1 MAMRRNMG
9 VKAVVAVSMVG
20 LLMTACSA
28 EKQTSEQPTSAQQT
42 GTSKDTQPTTIEI
55 MSTLQGV
62 APKETSDVQKELE
75 KLTNTKLNITWVPET
90 AYKEKLNATMASGT
104 LPQVMFTNET
114 KSANIIN
121 AARSGAFWE
130 VGPYLKDY
138 PNLSKQM
145 DPEVLKGIAIDGKF
159 YMLPRHRDAA
169 RHVIT
174 IRKDWLDKLG
184 LAMPKTLDDLYKI
197 SKAFTE
203 NDPDGN
209 GKKDTVGLVEDGL
222 NAMVRS
228 IAVYHGAPMNYGV
241 QNGQVV
247 PNFMTPEYLD
257 GLKFYKKLFAE
268 KLMNSDFPIINTQ
281 QRRDMMAQGKAGIM
295 IAVESDA
302 PVIQKEAV
310 KINPKAEFDLIQGVT
325 GPLGLKVS
333 ATSGYNGAILF
344 SKSSIKSEAEF
355 RKILAF
361 YDKMS
366 TPEMLTLTG
375 KGIKDID
382 YKIVDGFVE
391 PVNPRAEDRKSDANY
406 LNFGVANPSN
416 ELPIKSTDPL
426 VIKGKKM
433 VADNAKIAIYDVT
446 TPLDSKTKT
455 EKGPELDKISRDA
468 QIKFIMGE
476 IDEAGYKKSLEQ
488 WSKAGGDQI
497 IKEFTEDYKKQGGK

>member
-1 MAMRRNMG
+1 MDMRKNVG
-9 VKAVVAVSMVG
+9 VKAVVAVSVVG

-42 GTSKDTQPTTIEI
+42 EKAKDATPTTIEI

-184 LAMPKTLDDLYKI
+184 LAMPKTLDDLYKV

-209 GKKDTVGLVEDGL
+209 GKKDTVGLVEDAL

-247 PNFMTPEYLD
+247 PNFMTAEYLE

-310 KINPKAEFDLIQGVT
+310 KLNPKAEFDLIQGVT
-325 GPLGLKVS
+325 GPKGLIVS
-333 ATSGYNGAILF
+333 ATSGYNGAMVF
-344 SKSSIKSEAEF
+344 SKSSIKTEADLK
-355 RKILAF
+355 KILTF

-391 PVNPRAEDRKSDANY
+391 PANPRAEDRKADANY

-476 IDEAGYKKSLEQ
+476 IDEAGYKKALEQ

>member
-1 MAMRRNMG
+1 MDFSKNAG
-9 VKAVVAVSMVG
+9 AKALVSVSVLG

-28 EKQTSEQPTSAQQT
+28 EKQTSEQQT
-42 GTSKDTQPTTIEI
+42 EQPKDTQPTAIEI
-55 MSTLQGV
+55 MSTLAGV
-62 APKETSDVQKELE
+62 APKETSDVQEELE

-130 VGPYLKDY
+130 VGPYLKDF
-138 PNLSKQM
+138 PNLNKQM
-145 DPEVLKGIAIDGKF
+145 DPEVLKGTAIDGKF

-174 IRKDWLDKLG
+174 IRKDWLTKLG
-184 LAMPKTLDDLYKI
+184 LSMPKTLDDLYKV

-222 NAMVRS
+222 NALVRS
-228 IAVYHGAPMNYGV
+228 IAVYHGAPMNFGM

-247 PNFMTPEYLD
+247 PNFLTPEYLD
-257 GLKFYKKLFAE
+257 GLKFYRKLYAE
-268 KLMNSDFPIINTQ
+268 KLMNADFAIINTQ

-302 PVIQKEAV
+302 PNIQKEAV
-310 KINPKAEFDLIQGVT
+310 KLNPKAELDLIQGVT
-325 GPLGLKVS
+325 GPQGLRVS
-333 ATSGYNGAILF
+333 ATSGYNGAIVF
-344 SKSSIKSEAEF
+344 SKSSIKTEAEL

-361 YDKMS
+361 YDKIS
-366 TPEMLTLTG
+366 TPDFLTLLG
-375 KGIKDID
+375 KGMKDVD

-391 PVNPRAEDRKSDANY
+391 PVNPRAEDRKADANF

-426 VIKGKKM
+426 VVKGRAL
-433 VADNAKIAIYDVT
+433 VAENAKIAIYDIT
-446 TPLDSKTKT
+446 TPLDSKTKV

-476 IDEAGYKKSLEQ
+476 IDEQGYNKSLEQ
-488 WSKAGGDQI
+488 WRKAGGDQI
-497 IKEFTEDYKKQGGK
+497 MKEFSEDYKKQGGK

>member
-1 MAMRRNMG
+1 MDMRKNVG
-9 VKAVVAVSMVG
+9 VKAVVAVSVVG

-42 GTSKDTQPTTIEI
+42 EKAKDATPTTIEI

-104 LPQVMFTNET
+104 LPQVMYTNET

-145 DPEVLKGIAIDGKF
+145 DPEVMKGIAIDGKY

-184 LAMPKTLDDLYKI
+184 LAMPKTLDDLYKV

-209 GKKDTVGLVEDGL
+209 GKKDTVGLVEDAL
-222 NAMVRS
+222 NALVRS
-228 IAVYHGAPMNYGV
+228 IAVYHGAPMNYGLKD
-241 QNGQVV
+241 GQVV
-247 PNFMTPEYLD
+247 PNFLTPEYLD
-257 GLKFYKKLFAE
+257 GLKFYKKLYTE
-268 KLMNSDFPIINTQ
+268 KLMNSDFAIINTQ
-281 QRRDMMAQGKAGIM
+281 QRRDMMTQGKAGIM

-302 PVIQKEAV
+302 PTIQKDAV
-310 KINPKAEFDLIQGVT
+310 KLNPKAEFDLIQGVT
-325 GPLGLKVS
+325 GPQGLRVS
-333 ATSGYNGAILF
+333 ATSGYNGAMVF
-344 SKSSIKSEAEF
+344 SKSSIKTEAELK
-355 RKILAF
+355 KILTF
-361 YDKMS
+361 YDKIS

-375 KGIKDID
+375 KGIKEID

-391 PVNPRAEDRKSDANY
+391 PVNPRAEERKADANF

-426 VIKGKKM
+426 VIKGKKL
-433 VADNAKIAIYDVT
+433 VADNAKIAIYDIT

-476 IDEAGYKKSLEQ
+476 IDEEGYQKSLDQ
-488 WSKAGGDQI
+488 WRKAGGDQI